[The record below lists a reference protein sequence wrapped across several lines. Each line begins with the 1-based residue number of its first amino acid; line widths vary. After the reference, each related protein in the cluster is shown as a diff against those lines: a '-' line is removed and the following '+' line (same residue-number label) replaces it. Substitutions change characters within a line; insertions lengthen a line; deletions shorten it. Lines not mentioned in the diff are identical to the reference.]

1 MKIPDQIAIRFREVL
16 LNGKWVAN
24 TNYKDLLSGL
34 TWEQATSKVESLNT
48 IADLTNHIN
57 YYIKGILN
65 VFEGGSLEI
74 HDKYSF
80 DSPPVSSEEDWH
92 NLLNDMWINS
102 EEFARYIESMTEVK
116 LEEVFVDEKYGTYKR
131 NIEGMIEHC
140 YYHLGQISLIKKMI
154 IERNEINP
162 GR

>member
-1 MKIPDQIAIRFREVL
+1 MNNPEQIAIRFREVL

-24 TNYKDLLSGL
+24 TNYRDLLSGL
-34 TWEQATSKVESLNT
+34 TWEEATSKVKSLNT
-48 IADLTNHIN
+48 IADLSNHIN

-80 DSPPVSSEEDWH
+80 DSPPVRSKEDWD
-92 NLLNDMWINS
+92 NLMEDIWLNA
-102 EEFARYIESMTEVK
+102 EKFANHIKAMTDEK
-116 LEEVFVDEKYGTYKR
+116 LEEIFVDEKYGTYKR

-154 IERNEINP
+154 MERE
-162 GR
+162 

>member
-1 MKIPDQIAIRFREVL
+1 MNNSNQIAIRFREVL

-34 TWEQATSKVESLNT
+34 TWEQATCKIEPLNT
-48 IADLTNHIN
+48 IADLANHIN

-80 DSPPVSSEEDWH
+80 ESPMVRSEKDWGI
-92 NLLNDMWINS
+92 LLNEMWANA
-102 EEFARYIESMTEVK
+102 EKFANHIESMSEEK
-116 LEEVFVDEKYGTYKR
+116 LEDIFVDEKYGTYKR
-131 NIEGMIEHC
+131 NIEGMVEHC

-154 IERNEINP
+154 VEIE
-162 GR
+162 

>member
-1 MKIPDQIAIRFREVL
+1 MKNPDQIAHRFREVL

-24 TNYKDLLSGL
+24 TNYKDQLAGL
-34 TWEQATSKVESLNT
+34 TWEQATRKVNSLNT

-57 YYIKGILN
+57 YYLKGILN
-65 VFEGGSLEI
+65 VFEGGNLEI

-80 DSPPVSSEEDWH
+80 DSPPVRSQKDWD
-92 NLLNDMWINS
+92 NLLSDVLANADK
-102 EEFARYIESMTEVK
+102 FAEHIESMSEER
-116 LEEVFVDEKYGTYKR
+116 LEDIFIDEKYGTFKR

-154 IERNEINP
+154 MESQ
-162 GR
+162 

>member
-1 MKIPDQIAIRFREVL
+1 MNNPEQLAIRFREVL

-34 TWEQATSKVESLNT
+34 TWEQATSKVETLNT
-48 IADLTNHIN
+48 IADLANHIN
-57 YYIKGILN
+57 YYIKGIIN

-80 DSPPVSSEEDWH
+80 DSPPVRSTEDWD
-92 NLLNDMWINS
+92 NLMEDISCNA
-102 EEFARYIESMTEVK
+102 EKFANHIEAMTEEK
-116 LEEVFVDEKYGTYKR
+116 LEEIFVDEKYGTYKR
-131 NIEGMIEHC
+131 NIEGLIEHC

-154 IERNEINP
+154 MKRE
-162 GR
+162 

>member
-80 DSPPVSSEEDWH
+80 DSPPVSSMEDWH

-102 EEFARYIESMTEVK
+102 EKFARYVESMTEVK

-162 GR
+162 GI

>member
-1 MKIPDQIAIRFREVL
+1 MKNPDQIAIRFKEVL

-24 TNYKDLLSGL
+24 TNYKDLLSSL
-34 TWEQATSKVESLNT
+34 TWELATRKVESLNT
-48 IADLTNHIN
+48 IADLSNHIN

-80 DSPPVSSEEDWH
+80 DSPKVRSKEDWN
-92 NLLNDMWINS
+92 NLLNDMWATA
-102 EEFARYIESMTEVK
+102 EKFANHIESMSEEK
-116 LEEVFVDEKYGTYKR
+116 LEEIFVDEKYGTYRR

-154 IERNEINP
+154 IERK
-162 GR
+162 

>member
-1 MKIPDQIAIRFREVL
+1 MKIPDQIAIRFKEVL

-80 DSPPVSSEEDWH
+80 DSPPVSSKEDWY
-92 NLLNDMWINS
+92 NLLNNMWINS
-102 EEFARYIESMTEVK
+102 EKFASHVESMTEVK

-154 IERNEINP
+154 SERNEINP